1 VNDQRDLALILKSR
15 FPIVVIE
22 THEEPR
28 AVELLSHICN
38 LEDWPLF
45 LWNVTDGLQRMHR
58 TDRVPQTYAPGDVL
72 RHIDKT
78 PQNGVYVLLD
88 FHPYLSDPITI
99 RLIKEIALGYST
111 MQRTLV
117 LVSHRIDLPPE
128 LQRLAAS
135 FSLSVLDAEDARALL
150 HEEIARWKAT
160 RGELSGQRE
169 AAELLARHLTGMCRE
184 DARRLIRQAISD
196 DSAITLQD
204 IARVHRAKYDMLGQ
218 RGILEL
224 ELDTARF
231 SDVGGQKNL
240 KRWLDVRRAGF
251 MALPGTGA
259 LDVPKGVLLLGVQG
273 AGKSLAA
280 KAVAG
285 AWSVPL
291 LRLDFGA
298 LYNKYHGETE
308 RNLRE
313 VLVAADA
320 MAPCVL
326 WIDEIEKGVSLDDG
340 ASDGGISRRVLGTL
354 LTWMAERTARVFLVA
369 TANDVSSLPPELM
382 RKGRMDEIF
391 FVDLPDAAIRR
402 EIFSIHLE
410 RRNFDPATFDLEAL
424 AAGSEGFSGAE
435 IEQAVVAALYEAH
448 AESQPLATRH
458 VLDEMKRTRPLSVV
472 RGEALAALRDWA
484 SERTVPA
491 N

>member
-1 VNDQRDLALILKSR
+1 VNDQRDLALILRSR
-15 FPIVVIE
+15 FPIVLIE

-28 AVELLSHICN
+28 AVELLERICN

-45 LWNVTDGLQRMHR
+45 LWNVTDGLQRMHS

-88 FHPYLSDPITI
+88 LHPYLTDPINI
-99 RLIKEIALGYST
+99 RLLKEIALGYST
-111 MQRTLV
+111 MQRTVV
-117 LVSHRIDLPPE
+117 LLSHRIDLPPE
-128 LQRLAAS
+128 LQRLSAS
-135 FSLSVLDAEDARALL
+135 FSLSVLDADGARALL
-150 HEEIARWKAT
+150 REEIALWRST
-160 RGELSGQRE
+160 HGELSGDRE

-196 DSAITLQD
+196 DGAITLQD

-218 RGILEL
+218 QGILEL

-231 SDVGGQKNL
+231 SDVGGQKHL
-240 KRWLDVRRAGF
+240 KRWLDVRRAVFLAPAGSV
-251 MALPGTGA
+251 P
-259 LDVPKGVLLLGVQG
+259 LDAPKGVLLLGVQG

-285 AWSVPL
+285 AWGVPL

-326 WIDEIEKGVSLDDG
+326 WIDEIEKGVSQDDG
-340 ASDGGISRRVLGTL
+340 TSDGGISRRVLGTL
-354 LTWMAERTARVFLVA
+354 LTWMAERAARVFLVA
-369 TANDVSSLPPELM
+369 TANDVTSLPPELM

-391 FVDLPDAAIRR
+391 FVDLPGAQTRR
-402 EIFSIHLE
+402 DIFSIHLK
-410 RRNFDPATFDLEAL
+410 RRRLDPSAFDLEGL
-424 AAGSEGFSGAE
+424 AEGSDGFSGAE

-448 AESQPLATRH
+448 AEKQPLATRH
-458 VLDEMKRTRPLSVV
+458 LLAELKRTRPLSVV
-472 RGEALAALRDWA
+472 RREELAELREWA

-491 N
+491 G